1 MAWGESLPEGRG
13 AAVLA
18 ACALLLPA
26 VALGQ
31 AASPVSPFVEEKI
44 VHDDNVFRLSRD
56 TDPTPLLGTAA
67 RSDTYRITSAG
78 LNLDLPVSRQR
89 FVANLSAIDSRYDRF
104 SQLDYTGHDLR
115 ATWLWQA
122 ENNASGQLGYVNSAA
137 LASFANIAG
146 TAPDILK
153 TQQAFFNGTYL
164 ASPRWRIHAGA
175 DDYQQRNGNPAQQ
188 VNDVDIVDGEV
199 GLSYLTPKESS
210 LGESSLG
217 FSVRGESGRFPVQQP
232 VGAILVDNAY
242 RQYRAGFVADWPV
255 TAASHLSGR
264 IDHVNR
270 SYDQV
275 PQRDFNGTTA
285 RLQYDWK
292 PTAKIGL
299 TALAQRDLSP
309 FEYVRSSFVL
319 VKGITLRPT
328 YSVTSKIDLS
338 GSFDRVTR
346 EYLGDPSAAL
356 GVTPS
361 RIDKVHSLGALLTY
375 RALQTVTLQLSA
387 VHETRSSNIAFGDYA
402 ANVVFLSGRL
412 AF

>member
-1 MAWGESLPEGRG
+1 MAWGESLSEGLG

-18 ACALLLPA
+18 ACALLVSA
-26 VALGQ
+26 AALGQ
-31 AASPVSPFVEEKI
+31 TASAVSPFVEEKI
-44 VHDDNVFRLSRD
+44 VRDDNVFRLSRG

-67 RSDTYRITSAG
+67 RSDTYRVTAAG

-89 FVANLSAIDSRYDRF
+89 FLANLSVNDSRYDRF
-104 SQLDYTGHDLR
+104 SQLDYTGRDLR

-122 ENNASGQLGYVNSAA
+122 GNNVSGQLGYVNSAA
-137 LASFANIAG
+137 LASFASIGG

-164 ASPRWRIHAGA
+164 ATPRWRIQAGT
-175 DDYQQRNGNPAQQ
+175 DGYQQRNSNGALQ
-188 VNDVDIVDGEV
+188 VNDVDIVDGELS
-199 GLSYLTPKESS
+199 LSYVTPAQ
-210 LGESSLG
+210 SSLG

-264 IDHVNR
+264 IDRVNR
-270 SYDQV
+270 RYDQV
-275 PQRDFNGTTA
+275 AQRSFDGTTA

-292 PTAKIGL
+292 PTAKITL
-299 TALAQRDLSP
+299 MVLAQRDLSP

-319 VKGITLRPT
+319 VKGISLRPT
-328 YSVTSKIDLS
+328 YSLTSKIDLS
-338 GSFDRVTR
+338 ASYDNVTR

-356 GVTPS
+356 GITPS
-361 RIDKVHSLGALLTY
+361 RIDKVRSLGALLTY
-375 RALQTVTLQLSA
+375 RALRTVTLQLSA
-387 VHETRSSNIAFGDYA
+387 AHETRSSNIAFGDYA